1 MACLYSLAFYNQLLT
16 DRSVSYIISRME
28 LSKKDK
34 ILNEALALFATHGF
48 AHVSLSMIAKHAG
61 VTKSLIFHH
70 FENKETLWETVKE
83 NFFQTYAENQMNL
96 FESEKD
102 PIELIR
108 KSMRYYFEFVKNN
121 PLIPRFFA
129 YSHLENDE
137 NCGKLDQPLMERGGE
152 LIKQAQENG
161 LMRKGFNP
169 VVLIM
174 NFIPVINQYFI
185 AECHFKQW
193 DANIYNN
200 PQSFIDDFIEI
211 TIQGIKP

>member
-1 MACLYSLAFYNQLLT
+1 M
-16 DRSVSYIISRME
+16 DI
-28 LSKKDK
+28 SKKQK
-34 ILNEALALFATHGF
+34 ILNESLSLFATHGF
-48 AHVSLSMIAKHAG
+48 SHVSISMIAKQAN

-70 FENKETLWETVKE
+70 FENKEMLWEKVKE
-83 NFFQTYAENQMNL
+83 QFFKTYADNQMNL
-96 FESEKD
+96 FEIEKD

-108 KSMRYYFEFVKNN
+108 KSMRFYFEFVKNN

-129 YSHLENDE
+129 YAHLENDE
-137 NCGKLDQPLMERGGE
+137 KCGQLDKPLMVKGNE

-161 LMRKGFNP
+161 QMRKDFNP

-174 NFIPVINQYFI
+174 NFITVINQYFI

-193 DANIYNN
+193 DKNLYEDPNLFIND
-200 PQSFIDDFIEI
+200 FIDI